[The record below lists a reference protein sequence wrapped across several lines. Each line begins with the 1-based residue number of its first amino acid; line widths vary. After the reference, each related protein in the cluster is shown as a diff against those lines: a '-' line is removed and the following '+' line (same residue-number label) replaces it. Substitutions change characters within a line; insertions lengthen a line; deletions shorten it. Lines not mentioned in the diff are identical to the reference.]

1 MKYKCDVVK
10 DLMPLCLD
18 HEATKASEQTVIEHL
33 AECKE
38 CATYYE
44 ALDKDVLPTEEK
56 KEFEN
61 NYRMLAERLRK
72 RKITRKIF
80 SMVVIAL
87 AWCVVCICLAYA
99 AGYRTNSRAAVE
111 LSGKI
116 NGSSEL
122 LGCYE
127 WKEDRHFYFYES
139 MACYDVVAADRSV
152 FGWKQFDF
160 WLNWPK
166 WSLYDGREGET
177 GIDVTGDMCHYRN
190 DEGVQLFPVMVH
202 DERVKTVEVTCYG
215 KTETKEILP
224 ETFTLFTFDAVD
236 GQSSWVEAVAYDEN
250 GKVIY
255 RYDKKDGYRVFVPV
269 EE

>member
-38 CATYYE
+38 CAAYYE

-72 RKITRKIF
+72 RK
-80 SMVVIAL
+80 V
-87 AWCVVCICLAYA
+87 AWKVLTVLVCCVMFACILYA
-99 AGYRTNSRAAVE
+99 GGYRTNSRAAAE
-111 LSGKI
+111 LSGRL
-116 NGSSEL
+116 NESSKL
-122 LGCYE
+122 LGSYE
-127 WKEDRHFYFYES
+127 WKKNCHFYFYES
-139 MACYDVVAADRSV
+139 LACYEVVTADRSV
-152 FGWKQFDF
+152 LGWKQFDS

-166 WSLYDGREGET
+166 WSLYDGIEGEN
-177 GIDVTGDMCHYRN
+177 GIDVAGAVCHYRY
-190 DEGVQLFPVMVH
+190 DEGVQLFPVVSH
-202 DERVKTVEVTCYG
+202 DARVKTVEVTCYG
-215 KTETKEILP
+215 KTETKEVPP
-224 ETFTLFTFDAVD
+224 EEFTLFTFDAVS
-236 GQSSWVEAVAYDEN
+236 GQINTVEATAYDAE
-250 GKVIY
+250 GKVLY
-255 RYDKKDGYRVFVPV
+255 RLEDQEACRVFVPV

>member
-18 HEATKASEQTVIEHL
+18 HEARKASEQTVIEHL
-33 AECKE
+33 AECRE
-38 CATYYE
+38 CAAYYE
-44 ALDKDVLPTEEK
+44 ELGKDVLPTEEK

-61 NYRMLAERLRK
+61 NYRVLADRLRK
-72 RKITRKIF
+72 RKFVWKVLTVLVCCVMFACI
-80 SMVVIAL
+80 L
-87 AWCVVCICLAYA
+87 YAW
-99 AGYRTNSRAAVE
+99 GYRTNSRAAVE

-122 LGCYE
+122 LGSYE

-177 GIDVTGDMCHYRN
+177 GIDVTGDMLHYRN
-190 DEGVQLFPVMVH
+190 REGVQLFPIMVY
-202 DERVKTVEVTCYG
+202 DTKVKTVEVTCFG
-215 KTETKEILP
+215 KTETKEVLP
-224 ETFTLFTFDAVD
+224 KTFTLFTFDAVD
-236 GQSSWVEAVAYDEN
+236 GQDNWVEAVAYD
-250 GKVIY
+250 GDGRVLY
-255 RYDKKDGYRVFVPV
+255 RYEKKDGYRVFVPV

>member
-38 CATYYE
+38 CAAYYE

-72 RKITRKIF
+72 RKIAWKVF
-80 SMVVIAL
+80 SVVASVL
-87 AWCVVCICLAYA
+87 MWCVVFVSLAYA
-99 AGYRTNSRAAVE
+99 GGYRTNSRAAVE
-111 LSGKI
+111 LSGRL
-116 NGSSEL
+116 NESSEL
-122 LGCYE
+122 LGSYE
-127 WKEDRHFYFYES
+127 WKENCHFYFYES
-139 MACYDVVAADRSV
+139 LACYEVVTANRSV
-152 FGWKQFDF
+152 LGWKQFDS

-166 WSLYDGREGET
+166 WSLYDGIEGKS
-177 GIDVTGDMCHYRN
+177 GIDVAGAVCHYRY
-190 DEGVQLFPVMVH
+190 DEGVQLFPVVSH
-202 DERVKTVEVTCYG
+202 DARVKTVEVTCYG
-215 KTETKEILP
+215 KTETKEVSP
-224 ETFTLFTFDAVD
+224 EEFTLFTFAAVS
-236 GQSSWVEAVAYDEN
+236 GQINTVEATAYDAE
-250 GKVIY
+250 GKVLY
-255 RYDKKDGYRVFVPV
+255 RLEDQEACRVFVPV